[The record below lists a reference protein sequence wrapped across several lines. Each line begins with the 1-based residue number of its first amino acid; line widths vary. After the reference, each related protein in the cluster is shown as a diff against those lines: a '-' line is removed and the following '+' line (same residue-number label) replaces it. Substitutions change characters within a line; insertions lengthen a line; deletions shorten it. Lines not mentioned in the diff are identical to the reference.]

1 MVLPMQNRAG
11 FPRMKASILIPRFSV
26 EALSKGL
33 VASYF
38 LPFGTFAL
46 ERCSIHASPTLLVS
60 SGLETNLS
68 DAPQFLLCQ
77 LYQILAVIISTKTLE
92 NGRTYFRYYIVVKA
106 LCPDPGCYVC
116 AESSLRSPPD
126 HPSSTMS
133 HYYVQSG
140 VAPERSQEWPQLSS
154 P

>member
-1 MVLPMQNRAG
+1 MGFKAAARRERGRQANYLGYMCVCVNKNKMVLPMQNRAG

-77 LYQILAVIISTKTLE
+77 LY
-92 NGRTYFRYYIVVKA
+92 
-106 LCPDPGCYVC
+106 
-116 AESSLRSPPD
+116 
-126 HPSSTMS
+126 
-133 HYYVQSG
+133 
-140 VAPERSQEWPQLSS
+140 
-154 P
+154 